1 MKTNHNLVGGS
12 CDLNFEFISS
22 VELGG
27 NLVVPT
33 LGSAVGCHDV
43 TGLGDQAP
51 IVVLIT
57 FQGNAFDKLQ
67 QTITKHVKP

>member
-1 MKTNHNLVGGS
+1 M
-12 CDLNFEFISS
+12 
-22 VELGG
+22 
-27 NLVVPT
+27 VPT
-33 LGSAVGCHDV
+33 LVDAVGCHDV

-67 QTITKHVKP
+67 QTITKQNETQKIIMNHKNLQKLRYITQ